1 MNLKRNGLRKMC
13 DQTYF
18 EMCEKIKPL
27 VSKFMYQK
35 ISTFIADK
43 VLEAKDEKVLEAA
56 KHEAKEYIYNQI
68 GKIYDNL

>member
-1 MNLKRNGLRKMC
+1 MNLKRNELRKLC

-18 EMCEKIKPL
+18 EMIEKIKPF
-27 VSKFMYQK
+27 VSKFMHQK
-35 ISTFIADK
+35 ISAFIADK

-56 KHEAKEYIYNQI
+56 KHEVKEYIYHQI